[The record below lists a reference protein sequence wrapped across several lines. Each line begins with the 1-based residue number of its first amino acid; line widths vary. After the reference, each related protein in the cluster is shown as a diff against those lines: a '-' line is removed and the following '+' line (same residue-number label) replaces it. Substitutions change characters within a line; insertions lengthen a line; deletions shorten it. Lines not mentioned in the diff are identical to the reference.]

1 MIMKSRII
9 DYGIIIFTIYIA
21 LCIYS
26 LWQERD
32 YQELLLEDCG
42 ETIIKQRCVI
52 DAQEEYIHFLIEQNS
67 GLLPI
72 HPRGNN
78 FGPI

>member
-1 MIMKSRII
+1 VKNKII
-9 DYGIIIFTIYIA
+9 DYGIIIFTICIA
-21 LCIYS
+21 LHIYS

-42 ETIIKQRCVI
+42 ETIIKQRELI
-52 DAQEEYIHFLIEQNS
+52 NAQEEYINFLIKQNS
-67 GLLPI
+67 GLLPTY
-72 HPRGNN
+72 PKRNN